1 MRKYFS
7 FPSLF
12 SIALLFLSAGVSI
25 AQVDEAERRAWN
37 RPVKPFRVVG
47 NMYYVG
53 AEGVASYLITTPQGH
68 ILYGR
73 RLCRDSTAYSR

>member
-7 FPSLF
+7 STILF
-12 SIALLFLSAGVSI
+12 SIALLLLSTSVSL
-25 AQVDEAERRAWN
+25 AQVDDSERRAWN

-47 NMYYVG
+47 NIYYVG

-68 ILYGR
+68 ILM
-73 RLCRDSTAYSR
+73 